1 MTLILKADPTQLEAA
16 AGRAETALAGVKKEA
31 VATES
36 AIDRLGREAAR
47 DLAPVADGARR
58 VAGSAGE
65 MARATE
71 DVANRSRNM
80 GFQVQ
85 NAAYQIGDM
94 AVQVAGGVSPMRAMA
109 QQLPQLLGGFGLIGA
124 VLGGAVAV
132 VAAVAPAFSGIATA
146 ADEAATA
153 TDTLGTSLADL
164 EGSYNAAVSLNRE
177 YVAAVKTGNEQL
189 IQAIELEAQA
199 RQAQFNLQRIESSE
213 VAKAAAEAQAAIRG
227 EYDATVARGLVLVNQ
242 LSDLREG
249 YARQQEE
256 VAKGNFGAGATDFLG
271 QIETVQFALEEN
283 VAQME
288 RQKAELDKT
297 SAEYALINAQVEVL
311 NAKIAANGDLINIVK
326 NGLEDSA
333 DAAVV
338 LTNSAPGDG
347 WLASAIGQADTLAD
361 TLWDAARGAVAA
373 ARLVAERASYGS
385 GPSFERG
392 GRSGPSAGPI
402 APPPAPTLDDFIADA
417 ASRGGTG
424 SGSSAID
431 DTRAAY
437 DRLLASLDPV
447 VAKTQDMAKATGVV
461 NAALAAG
468 EINATEHASAIDLI
482 RQKYDEAGDAMAGL
496 RDAGANAFDALL
508 ERGASLGDVMKQLA
522 RDIVMATAKA
532 ELLKHVTGGTS
543 SMSIGGLLMQG
554 LFAGFKDEGGA
565 IPNGSFAVVGERGPE
580 LVRATPGGAMVTS
593 RVDTARMLQPQ
604 SQNVH
609 VTISVDDDGKIVAIA
624 RREAKAGA
632 TAAVDT
638 VKRSLPAWNSMLAVD
653 GALA

>member
-1 MTLILKADPTQLEAA
+1 
-16 AGRAETALAGVKKEA
+16 
-31 VATES
+31 
-36 AIDRLGREAAR
+36 
-47 DLAPVADGARR
+47 
-58 VAGSAGE
+58 
-65 MARATE
+65 
-71 DVANRSRNM
+71 
-80 GFQVQ
+80 
-85 NAAYQIGDM
+85 
-94 AVQVAGGVSPMRAMA
+94 
-109 QQLPQLLGGFGLIGA
+109 
-124 VLGGAVAV
+124 
-132 VAAVAPAFSGIATA
+132 
-146 ADEAATA
+146 
-153 TDTLGTSLADL
+153 
-164 EGSYNAAVSLNRE
+164 VSLNRE
-177 YVAAVKTGNEQL
+177 YVAAVRTGNEQL

-199 RQAQFNLQRIESSE
+199 RQAQFNLQKIENDE

-227 EYDATVARGLVLVNQ
+227 EYNQTVARGLVLVNQ
-242 LSDLREG
+242 LSDLRAG

-256 VAKGNFGAGATDFLG
+256 VAQGNINAGMTDYLG

-333 DAAVV
+333 EAAVV
-338 LTNSAPGDG
+338 LTNSAPGDS
-347 WLASAIGQADTLAD
+347 WLSSAIGQADTLAD

-373 ARLVAERASYGS
+373 SRFVAERASYGS

-417 ASRGGTG
+417 ASRGGDGGGASRIAEEVAEVTKELTG
-424 SGSSAID
+424 AERAMQAFQNSGA
-431 DTRAAY
+431 TAL
-437 DRLLASLDPV
+437 DRLIDGTTSLGE
-447 VAKTQDMAKATGVV
+447 ALKEMAKELAI
-461 NAALAAG
+461 AAAK
-468 EINATEHASAIDLI
+468 
-482 RQKYDEAGDAMAGL
+482 Q
-496 RDAGANAFDALL
+496 ALL
-508 ERGASLGDVMKQLA
+508 GSVVGATDKMSL
-522 RDIVMATAKA
+522 
-532 ELLKHVTGGTS
+532 
-543 SMSIGGLLMQG
+543 GGLLMQG

-609 VTISVDDDGKIVAIA
+609 VTVSVDDDGKIKAMVSRAA
-624 RREAKAGA
+624 RSSAS
-632 TAAVDT
+632 AAVDT
-638 VKRSLPAWNSMLAVD
+638 VKRNLPSWNSMLAVD